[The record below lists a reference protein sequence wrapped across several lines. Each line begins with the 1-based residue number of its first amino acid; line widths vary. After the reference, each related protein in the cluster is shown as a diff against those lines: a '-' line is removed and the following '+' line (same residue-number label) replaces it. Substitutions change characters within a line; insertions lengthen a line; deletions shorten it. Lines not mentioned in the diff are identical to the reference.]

1 MTKQVLRFPIYLKI
15 MGWLGAVFTLV
26 QLLVIIH
33 LFGEYFPPSA
43 SEVNKLVL
51 LSACIVVSAI
61 SSVSLIFARRAAYS
75 SLFFQVAICAV
86 LLYFTFQ
93 AATNADYFAV
103 GIIGIVGI
111 VCLLAFMITG
121 IFYHPVREWLRH
133 GKNDNVVPYDWRM
146 IRLYSYVLIGFPLSV
161 YIVGGLAGR
170 SATLLPREIEYH
182 SRFEKDPRLLLDD
195 EQAT

>member
-1 MTKQVLRFPIYLKI
+1 
-15 MGWLGAVFTLV
+15 
-26 QLLVIIH
+26 
-33 LFGEYFPPSA
+33 
-43 SEVNKLVL
+43 
-51 LSACIVVSAI
+51 
-61 SSVSLIFARRAAYS
+61 
-75 SLFFQVAICAV
+75 
-86 LLYFTFQ
+86 TFQ

-146 IRLYSYVLIGFPLSV
+146 IRLYSYVLIGFPLIV

-170 SATLLPREIEYH
+170 SATLLPPEIEYH
-182 SRFEKDPRLLLDD
+182 SMFEKDPRLLLDD
-195 EQAT
+195 EKATIWQTELPKDGIEPPLVKYIFEEPVNIQSVILNGSLESDDWQSHNRVKEIQL